1 MTDVI
6 DFTKIKQKRE
16 EEKLVEVTQEF
27 ENDQEEVANIA
38 TMSAME
44 IVDAMIYLGYP
55 VADTPECIKDI
66 LGVIEAVRAL
76 GYRAKGLNS
85 PIHEV
90 NNTLYGFIDDE
101 ASLLAD
107 FIADMQDNVED

>member
-6 DFTKIKQKRE
+6 DFTKMKQRRE
-16 EEKLVEVTQEF
+16 EEKLVELTQEF
-27 ENDQEEVANIA
+27 ESDQEEIANIA

-44 IVDAMIYLGYP
+44 IVDAMMYLGYD
-55 VADTPECIKDI
+55 VADRPECIKDI
-66 LGVIEAVRAL
+66 LGLIEAVRAL
-76 GYRAKGLNS
+76 GYRAKGLES

-101 ASLLAD
+101 ASLLAE
-107 FIADMQDNVED
+107 FIADMNDNIEE

>member
-6 DFTKIKQKRE
+6 DFAKVKQKRE
-16 EEKLVEVTQEF
+16 EKKLDSITEEF
-27 ENDQEEVANIA
+27 ESDEEEIANIA
-38 TMSAME
+38 ALATME
-44 IVDAMIYLGYP
+44 IVDAMLHFDYP
-55 VADTPECIKDI
+55 IQDNPECIKDI
-66 LGVIEAVRAL
+66 LGLIESIRAL

-101 ASLLAD
+101 ASLLED
-107 FIADMQDNVED
+107 FLTDMEDNLS

>member
-16 EEKLVEVTQEF
+16 EEKLVELTQEY
-27 ENDQEEVANIA
+27 ENDQKEVAEIA
-38 TMSAME
+38 TMATME
-44 IVDAMIYLGYP
+44 IVDAMIQLGYD
-55 VADTPECIKDI
+55 VADKPGCIKDI

-76 GYRAKGLNS
+76 GYRAKGLES

-90 NNTLYGFIDDE
+90 NNTLYGFVENE
-101 ASLLAD
+101 ASLLED
-107 FIADMQDNVED
+107 FIADMNDNIED